1 MHVCIYVCM
10 YVCMHVYCMHNLP
23 TYLTQVTL
31 DLEAAAAAHRDV
43 LCVCDTSVPDQCV
56 RHLCC
61 SQVTLDLEAAAAAHR
76 DVLCVCDTSVPDQCV
91 RHLCCSQVTLDLE
104 AAAAAHRDVLL
115 RQHTT
120 HDTDTANTLTVAP
133 LQTFQPVYLQVHMYV
148 WVRVCPHTVW
158 ACTQARPLANA
169 CTHKHTNTYTRVRR
183 RRTVKSR
190 CSKRLRT
197 SDGRSRTRFVIVWG
211 DGCMHKWIYPY
222 IDTTE

>member
-1 MHVCIYVCM
+1 
-10 YVCMHVYCMHNLP
+10 MHNLP
-23 TYLTQVTL
+23 TYLT
-31 DLEAAAAAHRDV
+31 
-43 LCVCDTSVPDQCV
+43 
-56 RHLCC
+56 
-61 SQVTLDLEAAAAAHR
+61 QVTLDLEAAAAAHR

-169 CTHKHTNTYTRVRR
+169 CTHKHIHTGAQKKDSEEPMLKTTADIRRAQQDKVRDS
-183 RRTVKSR
+183 VG
-190 CSKRLRT
+190 
-197 SDGRSRTRFVIVWG
+197 GR
-211 DGCMHKWIYPY
+211 MYA
-222 IDTTE
+222 

>member
-1 MHVCIYVCM
+1 MYVCLYVCMHVCIYVCM

-23 TYLTQVTL
+23 TYLT
-31 DLEAAAAAHRDV
+31 
-43 LCVCDTSVPDQCV
+43 
-56 RHLCC
+56 
-61 SQVTLDLEAAAAAHR
+61 QVTLDLEAAAAAHR